1 MMKRIDYE
9 LPVSE
14 GYVLK
19 GHIWEAED
27 AKAIVMLCHGMAE
40 HIERYD
46 NFATF
51 LANNNYT
58 VVGYDQRGHGKT
70 AGSVENLGYMSDDD
84 NFVALVEDL
93 HETNKMVKEKYPN
106 MKIFLLGHSMGSFV
120 SQRYIQLYGDTI
132 DGVVLSGSALNKGL
146 LFSVGYKL
154 AKGICKKH
162 GRKYHS
168 ELMNNMS
175 FGSYNKKFK
184 PNRTEYDWLSRN
196 EENVDK
202 YIADPFCGTLFTVSF
217 FMDMI
222 HLFLVMGKEFDKVR
236 KDLPIYIMSG
246 EMDPVGSMGK
256 ATKKLAEEYK
266 KNGVKD
272 VELKLYPEGRH
283 EMLNEINKEE
293 VYANVLS
300 WLNSK

>member
-1 MMKRIDYE
+1 MRKQDYE
-9 LPVSE
+9 LSVSE

-19 GHIWEAED
+19 GHIWEADD
-27 AKAIVMLCHGMAE
+27 AKAVIMLCHGMAE

-46 NFATF
+46 DFASF
-51 LANNNYT
+51 LANHGYI

-84 NFVALVEDL
+84 NFKALVDDL
-93 HETNKMVKEKYPN
+93 HKTNEMIKEKYPN
-106 MKIFLLGHSMGSFV
+106 MKVFLFGHSMGSFV
-120 SQRYIQLYGDTI
+120 SQRYIQLYSDTI
-132 DGVVLSGSALNKGL
+132 DGVILSGSALNKGL
-146 LFSVGYKL
+146 LFKVGYKL
-154 AKGICKKH
+154 ARRICKKH

-184 PNRTEYDWLSRN
+184 PNRTDYDWLSVN

-202 YIADPFCGTLFTVSF
+202 YIADPYCGTLFTVSF

-222 HLFLVMGKEFDKVR
+222 NLFNVMCKEFDKVR

-246 EMDPVGSMGK
+246 DKDPVGSFGK
-256 ATKKLAEEYK
+256 ATTNLYKEYK
-266 KNGVKD
+266 KNGVED
-272 VELKLYPEGRH
+272 VELKLYPGGRH
-283 EMLNEINKEE
+283 EMLNEVNKEE
-293 VYANVLS
+293 VYNNVLN
-300 WLNSK
+300 WVNAH

>member
-1 MMKRIDYE
+1 MKKIDYE

-19 GHIWEAED
+19 GHIWEAENP
-27 AKAIVMLCHGMAE
+27 KAIVMLCHGMAE
-40 HIERYD
+40 HIARYD
-46 NFATF
+46 YFATF
-51 LANNNYT
+51 LADNDYT
-58 VVGYDQRGHGKT
+58 VVGYDQRGHGAT

-93 HETNKMVKEKYPN
+93 HKTNEMVKEKYPN
-106 MKIFLLGHSMGSFV
+106 MKVFLLGHSMGSFV
-120 SQRYIQLYGDTI
+120 SQRYIQLYSDTI
-132 DGVVLSGSALNKGL
+132 DGVILSGSALNKGL
-146 LFSVGYKL
+146 LFKVGYKL
-154 AKGICKKH
+154 AKSICKKH

-184 PNRTEYDWLSRN
+184 PNRTEYDWLSVN

-202 YIADPFCGTLFTVSF
+202 YIADPYCGTLFTVSF

-222 HLFLVMGKEFDKVR
+222 HLFNIMVPDFNKVR

-246 EMDPVGSMGK
+246 AKDPVGSFGK
-256 ATKKLAEEYK
+256 ATTKLYEEYK
-266 KNGVKD
+266 KNGVGD

-283 EMLNEINKEE
+283 EMLNEVNKEE
-293 VYANVLS
+293 VYNNVLG
-300 WLNSK
+300 WLNNR

>member
-1 MMKRIDYE
+1 MKKIDYE

-19 GHIWEAED
+19 GHIWEADE
-27 AKAIVMLCHGMAE
+27 AKAVVMLCHGMAE

-46 NFATF
+46 DFANF
-51 LANNNYT
+51 LANNHYT
-58 VVGYDQRGHGKT
+58 VVGYDQRGHGAT

-93 HETNKMVKEKYPN
+93 HKTNEMVKEKYPN
-106 MKIFLLGHSMGSFV
+106 MKVFLLGHSMGSFV
-120 SQRYIQLYGDTI
+120 SQRYIQLYGDSI

-146 LFSVGYKL
+146 LFKVGYKL
-154 AKGICKKH
+154 AKHICKKH

-184 PNRTEYDWLSRN
+184 PNRTEYDWLSQN

-202 YIADPFCGTLFTVSF
+202 YIADEYCGTLFTVSF

-222 HLFLVMGKEFDKVR
+222 HLFLVMGDDFNKVPV
-236 KDLPIYIMSG
+236 DLPIYIMSG
-246 EMDPVGSMGK
+246 DHDPVGSMGK
-256 ATKKLAEEYK
+256 AVKKLYEVYK
-266 KNGVKD
+266 QNNVKD
-272 VELKLYPEGRH
+272 VEMILYPNGRH

-293 VYANVLS
+293 VYNNVLA
-300 WLNSK
+300 WFNKH

>member
-1 MMKRIDYE
+1 MKKIDYE

-19 GHIWEAED
+19 GHIWENESP
-27 AKAIVMLCHGMAE
+27 KAVVMLCHGMAE
-40 HIERYD
+40 HIARYD
-46 NFATF
+46 DFATF
-51 LANNNYT
+51 LANNGYI
-58 VVGYDQRGHGKT
+58 VVGYDQRGHGAT
-70 AGSVENLGYMSDDD
+70 AGSVENLGYMSDND

-106 MKIFLLGHSMGSFV
+106 LKIFLLGHSMGSFV
-120 SQRYIQLYGDTI
+120 SQRYIQLYSDTI
-132 DGVVLSGSALNKGL
+132 DGVILSGSALNKGL
-146 LFSVGYKL
+146 LFKVGYKL
-154 AKGICKKH
+154 AKHICKKH

-196 EENVDK
+196 EENVNK
-202 YIADPFCGTLFTVSF
+202 YIADPYCGTLFTVSF

-222 HLFLVMGKEFDKVR
+222 HLFLIMGPDFANVR

-266 KNGVKD
+266 KNGVSD

-283 EMLNEINKEE
+283 EMLNEINREE
-293 VYANVLS
+293 VYQNVLN
-300 WLNSK
+300 WINKH

>member
-1 MMKRIDYE
+1 MKRIDYE

-154 AKGICKKH
+154 AKHICKKH

-246 EMDPVGSMGK
+246 KMDPVGSMGK
-256 ATKKLAEEYK
+256 ATKKLYEEYK
-266 KNGVKD
+266 KNGVND

-283 EMLNEINKEE
+283 EMLNEVNKEE
-293 VYANVLS
+293 VYANVLA

>member
-1 MMKRIDYE
+1 MKKIDYE

-19 GHIWEAED
+19 GHIWEAD
-27 AKAIVMLCHGMAE
+27 APKAIVMLCHGMAE
-40 HIERYD
+40 HIARYD
-46 NFATF
+46 DFACF
-51 LANNNYT
+51 LAKNNYT
-58 VVGYDQRGHGKT
+58 VVGYDQRGHGET

-93 HETNKMVKEKYPN
+93 HETNKMIKEKYPD
-106 MKIFLLGHSMGSFV
+106 MKVFLFGHSMGSFV
-120 SQRYIQLYGDTI
+120 SQRYIQLYSDTI
-132 DGVVLSGSALNKGL
+132 DGVILSGSALNKGL
-146 LFSVGYKL
+146 LFKVGYKL
-154 AKGICKKH
+154 AKSICKKH
-162 GRKYHS
+162 GRKYQS

-202 YIADPFCGTLFTVSF
+202 YIADPYCGTLFTVSF

-222 HLFLVMGKEFDKVR
+222 HLFLVMQNDFDKVR

-246 EMDPVGSMGK
+246 DKDPVGSMGK
-256 ATKKLAEEYK
+256 ATKALAEEYK
-266 KNGVKD
+266 KNEIGD
-272 VELKLYPEGRH
+272 VELKLYPDGRH
-283 EMLNEINKEE
+283 EMLNEINKDE
-293 VYANVLS
+293 VYANVLE
-300 WLNSK
+300 WINKH